1 MTGLQ
6 DLPGSRFKGPGV
18 QVPGVRCQVPGSLC
32 QVPGSRH
39 WVPGARDWVARDHVS
54 SFMDQVPCK
63 NDKNFHIKIV
73 FAVAESTNLFYV
85 STEIT

>member
-1 MTGLQ
+1 MPGAR
-6 DLPGSRFKGPGV
+6 LPLSGAR
-18 QVPGVRCQVPGSLC
+18 C

-39 WVPGARDWVARDHVS
+39 WVPGARDQVARDHVS